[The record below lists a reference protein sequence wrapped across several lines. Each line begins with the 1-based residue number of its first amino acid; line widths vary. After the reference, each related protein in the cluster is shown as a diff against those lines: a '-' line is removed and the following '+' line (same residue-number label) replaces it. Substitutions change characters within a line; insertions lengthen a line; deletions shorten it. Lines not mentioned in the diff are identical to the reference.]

1 MKYKIEPKK
10 GKKEYPPYT
19 CLLINDEAD
28 LGTINLDEYEKMT
41 IEGAAVGGTQGKQ
54 GAFLS
59 DSNGQGVY
67 YADDA
72 WFT

>member
-10 GKKEYPPYT
+10 GKKEVPSYN
-19 CLLINDEAD
+19 CLFLNDQED
-28 LGTINLDEYEKMT
+28 VGSTNLDEYERM
-41 IEGAAVGGTQGKQ
+41 IMEGGAVVGTQ